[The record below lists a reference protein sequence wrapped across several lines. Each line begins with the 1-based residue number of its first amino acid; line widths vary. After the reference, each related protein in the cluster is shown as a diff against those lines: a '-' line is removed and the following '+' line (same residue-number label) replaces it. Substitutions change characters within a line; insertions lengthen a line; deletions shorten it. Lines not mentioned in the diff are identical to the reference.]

1 MLEPDPAE
9 VLLTACA
16 DALGP
21 LSSRL
26 HVPLI
31 RLQQRAVPTKQIK
44 FFVILFAG
52 VPNKD
57 GVQLY
62 TVSADVLVHVAN
74 EQIAI
79 AKGAADQGF
88 LHTSCG
94 IESGIQKRTET

>member
-31 RLQQRAVPTKQIK
+31 RLQQSAVPTEQVQY
-44 FFVILFAG
+44 FVTLFAE
-52 VPNKD
+52 VPNKV
-57 GVQLY
+57 GVQLC

-74 EQIAI
+74 EKIAI
-79 AKGAADQGF
+79 AKGSAYQGF